1 MWQNPH
7 FLMNIFDVFTLENLV
22 AWFEFSQNRII
33 ENNLREIRSPNN
45 LITFINKINP
55 RN

>member
-7 FLMNIFDVFTLENLV
+7 FLMNIFDVFILEKLV
-22 AWFEFSQNRII
+22 AWFEFSQNLII
-33 ENNLREIRSPNN
+33 GNNLREIRSPNN